1 MENNI
6 IWKDEKE
13 NAAKILRKR
22 LKSKISKEELREIR
36 KEDMDKINFELEF
49 DRIFYWIYSLIE
61 SKIYEDS
68 SISDIIDVR
77 VKIETEFLTK
87 RYVLEYGVDKVLGPM
102 YVGTNQE
109 FKETIKK
116 VLEFYEKLDGF
127 RTVYYEETNEF
138 LIMMVVKSKK

>member
-1 MENNI
+1 M
-6 IWKDEKE
+6 
-13 NAAKILRKR
+13 
-22 LKSKISKEELREIR
+22 REIR

-49 DRIFYWIYSLIE
+49 DRIFYWIYSIIE

-68 SISDIIDVR
+68 SISNIIDVR
-77 VKIETEFLTK
+77 VKIETEYSTK

-102 YVGTNQE
+102 YVGANQE

-116 VLEFYEKLDGF
+116 VLKFYEKLDGF
-127 RTVYYEETNEF
+127 RTIYYEETNEF